1 MWAKTKTGSQVTCPF
16 CRSAWEGD
24 PEMVLKVERSRGTM
38 QEGYLN
44 VAEQL
49 GMSTER
55 GMFFFLFFS
64 LWLSCVSSGV
74 PFFVVCFSRCLDTV
88 KMVAYEVTLLL
99 QIIVATLSGFPVEG
113 AGEGSVW
120 AGSAR

>member
-55 GMFFFLFFS
+55 GMFFSSFFLA
-64 LWLSCVSSGV
+64 CVSSGV
-74 PFFVVCFSRCLDTV
+74 PFFVCFSRCLDTV
-88 KMVAYEVTLLL
+88 KMVAYDF
-99 QIIVATLSGFPVEG
+99 ATDYSSYSEWF
-113 AGEGSVW
+113 SRRRHW
-120 AGSAR
+120 

>member
-24 PEMVLKVERSRGTM
+24 PEMVLKVERSRGTI

-55 GMFFFLFFS
+55 GMLLFFGLCIFRCHFFLGAS
-64 LWLSCVSSGV
+64 RVVSI
-74 PFFVVCFSRCLDTV
+74 
-88 KMVAYEVTLLL
+88 
-99 QIIVATLSGFPVEG
+99 Q
-113 AGEGSVW
+113 
-120 AGSAR
+120 